1 MDLDPFTQKRTY
13 RIEGLFQR
21 QDKSSTIKN
30 EKIVEVVITSQE
42 NSTSGLS
49 NFFQVLSPTVKDEIY
64 KSKSRYN
71 ARVNNHHDPLVTQLL
86 DGPDPQTKK
95 KIPFR
100 LNP

>member
-64 KSKSRYN
+64 KSRNRYS
-71 ARVNNHHDPLVTQLL
+71 ARVNNHHNPLVTLL
-86 DGPDPQTKK
+86 LVTTDQ
-95 KIPFR
+95 FR
-100 LNP
+100 RLKRKYPLD